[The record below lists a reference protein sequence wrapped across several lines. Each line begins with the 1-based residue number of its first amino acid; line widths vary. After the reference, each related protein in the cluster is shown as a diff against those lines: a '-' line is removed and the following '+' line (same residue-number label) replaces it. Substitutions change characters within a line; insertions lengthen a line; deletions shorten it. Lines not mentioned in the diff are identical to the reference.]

1 VVKVLSGIHMVSVD
15 GLAKLEQHQ
24 ELVCRDG
31 ESLEWPL
38 LLFFLCVAKPHFLE
52 LGHAWL
58 SQ

>member
-1 VVKVLSGIHMVSVD
+1 MVSVD